1 MGKKPSLKISS
12 AFKILL
18 CFITF
23 VSILYFIL
31 IEKDLMKALFL
42 LNIIANYRIML
53 AFMTDWNE
61 EVIFRENSLKY
72 ETHGISSNR
81 KMEEDEGC
89 DISEMHNTNNINN
102 INNISKFSTISDID
116 NNKYDYLNSVYE
128 DKINYNYNAYDTN
141 FAWWSDY

>member
-81 KMEEDEGC
+81 KMEEDEEC
-89 DISEMHNTNNINN
+89 DISEMHNNTNN